1 MPFTTFEEKEI
12 AIMKR
17 NAVEAIKMYEN
28 GEIRILSVKQEQ
40 IRQRLK
46 RAYHLLFEK
55 QSIVSVANTLME
67 EDQDLSSRS
76 GAFRAVQQ
84 AMQIYGN
91 PLESTKEAM
100 RFVYAEKQNELY
112 EILMKQI
119 AERRESKQD
128 VKIEVDIASKILE
141 RNIKLLRLDSEDQ
154 DLPDPTVFQRTSVA
168 ILNVTQD
175 LQEEYGHIMDIP
187 VEVVDFKENEID
199 EDDE

>member
-1 MPFTTFEEKEI
+1 
-12 AIMKR
+12 MKR